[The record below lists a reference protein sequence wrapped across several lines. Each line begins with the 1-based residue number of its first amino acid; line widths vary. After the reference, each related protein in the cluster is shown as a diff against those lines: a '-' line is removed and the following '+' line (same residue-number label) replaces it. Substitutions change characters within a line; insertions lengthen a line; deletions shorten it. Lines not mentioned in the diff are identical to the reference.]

1 MADEQHDDKDVVDQ
15 RDLERALA
23 VLRPAGSQIDRDRFL
38 FLAGRASAE
47 TVRPGP
53 AFGRWV
59 WPASTVL
66 SSVAAAVLA
75 VLLVARAQPA
85 SNHLELVAGNDRIPV
100 PAPSITEKTGATG
113 QVVASRF
120 SSHPVS
126 GLGHIGSELQSRS
139 TEPSVAPPPADEVA
153 RALAAGSN
161 SPRLRSF
168 VLAYGI
174 DALPEPAPI
183 RQSASDSKAGD
194 EPRTEREML
203 RQSLKGDFSG

>member
-1 MADEQHDDKDVVDQ
+1 MADEQHDDKEVVDQ
-15 RDLERALA
+15 RDLERALT

-47 TVRPGP
+47 TVRPGL

-66 SSVAAAVLA
+66 SSVAAVVLA

-85 SNHLELVAGNDRIPV
+85 SNRRESVAGDDRIPV
-100 PAPSITEKTGATG
+100 PAPSISEKTGATE
-113 QVVASRF
+113 QIAASQF
-120 SSHPVS
+120 SSQPAL
-126 GLGHIGSELQSRS
+126 GLGQIRSELHSPA
-139 TEPSVAPPPADEVA
+139 TEPSVVSPPADEVA

-161 SPRLRSF
+161 SPRLRTF

-183 RQSASDSKAGD
+183 RQPASDSRAGD
-194 EPRTEREML
+194 EPHTEREML
-203 RQSLKGDFSG
+203 RQSLKGGFSG